1 MSFEYTPHS
10 DKPEDQLVTETISS
24 WTLQSIAGLII
35 KLGELA
41 TEHFAEDDPDY
52 DMGQVIKLLGKVFGD
67 QVYSQSDAVDA
78 VDTDKVITF
87 VVPVGCVSRVCRI
100 LTDALNMGKIPVS
113 MHEAWTPFAEKAL
126 SITPGGPA
134 MLRKAK
140 FRMDNPE
147 HPGLRADL
155 N

>member
-35 KLGELA
+35 KLGDIAKKEFP
-41 TEHFAEDDPDY
+41 EGDPDY
-52 DMGQVIKLLGKVFGD
+52 EAGKFIQTLGRIFGQ
-67 QVYSQSDAVDA
+67 QVMSQCQHVGAVDE
-78 VDTDKVITF
+78 DKTISF
-87 VVPVGCVSRVCRI
+87 VVPVTCVSKVCRI
-100 LTDALNMGKIPVS
+100 LTDALHMRKISVS
-113 MHEAWTPFAEKAL
+113 MHGAWTPFAEAAIK
-126 SITPGGPA
+126 ITPGGPA

-140 FRMDNPE
+140 FRMNNPE
-147 HPGLRADL
+147 HPGFMDHL